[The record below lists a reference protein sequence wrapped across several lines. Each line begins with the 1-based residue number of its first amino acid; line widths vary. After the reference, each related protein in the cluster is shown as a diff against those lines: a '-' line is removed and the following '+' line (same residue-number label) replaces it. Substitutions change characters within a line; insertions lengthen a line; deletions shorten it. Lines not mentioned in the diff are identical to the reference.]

1 MTTEKHLL
9 TSAKFV
15 WHRNK
20 QSKADVVITIDL
32 FRRREK
38 IYKKLTRE
46 LNEEKVHE
54 KCLRQCVEID
64 FLEQQ

>member
-1 MTTEKHLL
+1 MSWL
-9 TSAKFV
+9 
-15 WHRNK
+15 
-20 QSKADVVITIDL
+20 QS
-32 FRRREK
+32 
-38 IYKKLTRE
+38 IYLGDERKYNKKLTRE